1 MRIAIVGASS
11 VGVATARMLIAHKH
25 DVVIVETDRQ
35 RIEDLS
41 EDLDCAFLHGDGSR
55 PRVLR
60 EVGPQETKFLMCLSD
75 NDQDNI
81 LSSLVGRSLGFE
93 TVITKIADPEFEP
106 ICAELGLEHT
116 ISADQITARTL
127 ADSVEGRDAVDLSTV
142 LRGDIRFFVCVAG
155 EDDAGRLH
163 DLKLPSDTKV
173 LYAYRD
179 GNLIIPDERFEVRK
193 GDNLVLITSSEHIGA
208 LDERWRPSPA

>member
-1 MRIAIVGASS
+1 MRVAIVGASR
-11 VGVATARMLIAHKH
+11 VGVATARMLIAHNH
-25 DVVIVETDRQ
+25 DVIIVETDRQ

-60 EVGPQETKFLMCLSD
+60 EVGPEETKFLMCLTD

-93 TVITKIADPEFEP
+93 TVITKISDPEFEP
-106 ICAELGLEHT
+106 ICVELGLENT

-127 ADSVEGRDAVDLSTV
+127 ADSVEGRGAVDLSTV
-142 LRGDIRFFVCVAG
+142 LRGDTRFFVFVAD
-155 EDDAGRLH
+155 EDDAGPAE
-163 DLKLPSDTKV
+163 DLELPSDTKV
-173 LYAYRD
+173 LYAYREGD
-179 GNLIIPDERFEVRK
+179 LIVPDAKFEVRK
-193 GDNLVLITSSEHIGA
+193 GDNIVLITRSEHIGA
-208 LDERWRPSPA
+208 LSERWLPSSA